1 MALNERRSL
10 NVPAFAWITGGRLLG
25 ILIGVALLALVL
37 DNSLARSWIFSFAV
51 PAMSLVYSEILASL
65 GFS

>member
-37 DNSLARSWIFSFAV
+37 DNSLARFLDI
-51 PAMSLVYSEILASL
+51 LVRRPGNEP
-65 GFS
+65 GV